1 MSAEVRDGELKM
13 GYQPA
18 LDGLRAISVI
28 AVILYHANVSWMP
41 GGFLGVEVFFVVSG
55 FLITSL
61 MIEERAAQGRVDLR
75 MFWIRRARRLL
86 PALFVMLLAVAI
98 AVATF
103 ATDSAPD
110 FRRDVI
116 PSLLYV
122 SNWWQIWFVET
133 P

>member
-1 MSAEVRDGELKM
+1 MNAEVHDGELKM

-18 LDGLRAISVI
+18 LDGLRALSVI
-28 AVILYHANVSWMP
+28 AVILYHANVSWLP

-61 MIEERAAQGRVDLR
+61 MLEERAASGRVSLR
-75 MFWIRRARRLL
+75 LFWIRRARRLL
-86 PALFVMLLAVAI
+86 PALFVMLLALAI

-110 FRRDVI
+110 FRRDVL
-116 PSLLYV
+116 PALL
-122 SNWWQIWFVET
+122 
-133 P
+133 